1 MPDTRSDQQPASIDE
16 SRGGRVASLDEVIQ
30 SGGRRYRTAT
40 EFVEATLK
48 QAILAGA
55 LPPGTPLR
63 QEELATRFAMS
74 RMPIREAL
82 RQLEAQGLVDFEPHR
97 GAIVVEI
104 TLQDAADNFAIRG
117 ALEPQA
123 LRLSL
128 PHLGAADFDLAEDL
142 IAEIDGEADPARM
155 GELNRRF
162 HMTLYA
168 AAGLPRLLALTE
180 QHLVAADR
188 YLRFHLATDGDM
200 GQAEHRALLAACR
213 AKDEREALAVL
224 ARHLGRAEAGL
235 AAFFRA
241 RSMA

>member
-1 MPDTRSDQQPASIDE
+1 MT
-16 SRGGRVASLDEVIQ
+16 SLEGIIQ

-40 EFVEATLK
+40 EYVEATLK
-48 QAILAGA
+48 QAILSGA
-55 LPPGTPLR
+55 LLPGTPLR
-63 QEELATRFAMS
+63 QEELATRFEMS

-104 TLQDAADNFAIRG
+104 TLADADDNFAIRS

-128 PHLGAADFDLAEDL
+128 PHLGADDFALADEV
-142 IAEIDGEADPARM
+142 IAEIDGETDPARM

-200 GQAEHRALLAACR
+200 GQAEHRALVAACR
-213 AKDEREALAVL
+213 SGDETEAVAVL
-224 ARHLGRAEAGL
+224 GRHLARAKAGL
-235 AAFFRA
+235 TGFFAARA
-241 RSMA
+241 AT